1 MRSTGFSAA
10 LILASTTMLIAPA
23 ARADGPCDKGF
34 RDVAPAERATMTTTL
49 TAAKKALP
57 AAPAGW
63 QQTTS
68 DDFSLAGNI
77 CRDRETRPW
86 SYEFNRGYKQIAD
99 AEARQAR
106 FNAAMAKFNAEQQ
119 AKQPRLD
126 ALRDQNMK
134 LSEQRIALLQKGDK
148 AGAAKLEPQI
158 VKVQAEYEKVAES
171 GNGEQILTAAS
182 KEMHRDFEMSISV
195 QINPG
200 AEAPETGAQNLPL
213 PVGAFAAYRWD
224 TSDENADTGHV
235 LFLYGKWIRNA
246 QGRWMPVGRANVA
259 ATAANAIAVKV
270 TADPN
275 RLPSLLQSID
285 FPALS
290 TALAK

>member
-1 MRSTGFSAA
+1 MRFTGFSAA
-10 LILASTTMLIAPA
+10 LMLAFTAMLVAPT
-23 ARADGPCDKGF
+23 ARADAPCNKGF
-34 RDVAPAERATMTTTL
+34 RTVAPAERATMTAVL
-49 TAAKKALP
+49 QAVKKALP

-68 DDFSLAGNI
+68 DDFSLAGDI
-77 CRDRETRPW
+77 CRDGETRPW
-86 SYEFNRGYKQIAD
+86 NYDFNRGYKQVGD
-99 AEARQAR
+99 AEARQAKY
-106 FNAAMAKFNAEQQ
+106 NAAIARFAADQK

-126 ALRDQNMK
+126 ALRDKNMK
-134 LSEQRIALLQKGDK
+134 LSDQRIVLLQKGDN
-148 AGAAKLEPQI
+148 AGAARLEPEI
-158 VKVQAEYEKVAES
+158 VKVQAEYQKIAES

-200 AEAPETGAQNLPL
+200 VEGPEAGAQNLTL

-224 TSDENADTGHV
+224 TSDENADTGHA

-246 QGRWMPVGRANVA
+246 QGRLMPVGRANVA
-259 ATAANAIAVKV
+259 ATAANAMAVKV

-275 RLPSLLQSID
+275 RLPSLLQAID
-285 FPALS
+285 FQTLS